1 MTSIAAPWSI
11 AAPGMYGNSASAG
24 DWAMVNPPCFFISF
38 NIVVDSCKN
47 WISYHNDFIIG
58 RRDPD
63 VVYIYFVG
71 YILMIAHNYQNGDTT
86 QIIYFSLLEVLTIVA
101 IYNHKRGINYD
112 KNKRT

>member
-1 MTSIAAPWSI
+1 MITDILFILPNIAATLYLVKEK
-11 AAPGMYGNSASAG
+11 AYQANLL
-24 DWAMVNPPCFFISF
+24 
-38 NIVVDSCKN
+38 
-47 WISYHNDFIIG
+47 
-58 RRDPD
+58 
-63 VVYIYFVG
+63 YFVG